1 MAALDSKELRKI
13 WSGFQSARVL
23 ITANNLRVFDHLK
36 RPQGVDALSRAMA
49 TDRRATALLLDAL
62 VSLGLLT
69 KQSDKY
75 RNTPLGARYLMK
87 DSPEYQGDIIKHADT
102 LWQNWSALDEVVV
115 AGRPAGRAF
124 DYHSFIMGMHN
135 LALLK
140 VKDVTKAMKLRKVR
154 KALDLGCGPGTYAQE
169 MAKKGVAVTMFDRP
183 EAIKI
188 AKKLALKNKVKGIR
202 YVEGD
207 FLADPIGMGY
217 DLILVS
223 QIFHAYS
230 EETNIALLDK
240 CHHALNP
247 GGRVLI
253 QEFYINN
260 EGTYPPL
267 SALFSINMLVN
278 TEGGRCY
285 SPDEISSW
293 LEETGY
299 GKTSKIQL
307 NDTVLLE
314 AAKPAK

>member
-1 MAALDSKELRKI
+1 MALDSKELKKI

-23 ITANNLRVFDHLK
+23 ITANNLKVFDYLK
-36 RPQGVDALSRAMA
+36 RPQGADALSRAMA

-62 VSLGLLT
+62 VSMGLLT
-69 KQSDKY
+69 KQSEKY
-75 RNTPLGARYLMK
+75 RNTPLSARYLLK
-87 DSPEYQGDIIKHADT
+87 DSPEYQGDIIKHADV

-124 DYHSFIMGMHN
+124 DYQTFIMGMHN

-140 VKDVTKAMKLRKVR
+140 VKDVTKAMKLRTVR

-169 MAKKGVAVTMFDRP
+169 MAKKGIAVTMFDRP

-188 AKKLALKNKVKGIR
+188 AKKLASKQKIKGIR
-202 YVEGD
+202 FVEGD
-207 FLADPIGMGY
+207 FLNDPIGVGY

-223 QIFHAYS
+223 QILHAYS
-230 EETNIALLDK
+230 EETNIAIFDK
-240 CHHALNP
+240 CRSALNP

-260 EGTYPPL
+260 ERTYPPL

-285 SPDEISSW
+285 SPDEISGW

-299 GKTSKIQL
+299 GKLSKKQL
-307 NDTVLLE
+307 NDSVLIE
-314 AAKPAK
+314 ATKPGK